1 MRIFSLPIIISGAR
15 TSRWALLVVV
25 LIGLGICGYLVGITW
40 KPSFEF
46 FQKLPAGILAPLTE
60 EPEEELITEESI
72 TEFLKTREA
81 EVEKYIEVAGEG
93 EGITHLAR
101 KSLKEYLQKNPQDFE
116 VTPEHKIYVEDY
128 IAKKIGNRWL
138 ELGEQ
143 LEISDNLIKEAL
155 AKSAELSPEQLEN
168 LTQYSQLVPFLDY

>member
-1 MRIFSLPIIISGAR
+1 
-15 TSRWALLVVV
+15 
-25 LIGLGICGYLVGITW
+25 
-40 KPSFEF
+40 
-46 FQKLPAGILAPLTE
+46 
-60 EPEEELITEESI
+60 
-72 TEFLKTREA
+72 
-81 EVEKYIEVAGEG
+81 
-93 EGITHLAR
+93 
-101 KSLKEYLQKNPQDFE
+101 LKEYLQKNPQDFE

-168 LTQYSQLVPFLDY
+168 LTQYSQLVPFL